1 MQTVR
6 GGERPAVAAIVRNL
20 GWMVTRAA
28 FAERRARTTFE
39 AAAGLAR
46 ATGASGIEA
55 WARGSL
61 ALLGAS
67 RRPDEARRHL
77 AEPERLAPEPGSVT
91 VDRKIAEA
99 RTLLR

>member
-20 GWMVTRAA
+20 GWMVTRA
-28 FAERRARTTFE
+28 AERRARTTFE